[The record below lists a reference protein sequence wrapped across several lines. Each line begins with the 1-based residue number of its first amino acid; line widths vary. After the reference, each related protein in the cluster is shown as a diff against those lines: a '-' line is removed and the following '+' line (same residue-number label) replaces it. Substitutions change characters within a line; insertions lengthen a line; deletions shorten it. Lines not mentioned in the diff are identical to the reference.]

1 MRPDLAACLAF
12 ALLAGCASLPAA
24 RTTQA
29 QAPPVEENIQTIQ
42 LNSLLAALVKVVS
55 GTPAEQAEEMALAR
69 TRIGDSRQGP
79 GALRYGLLLAA
90 PGHPGRD
97 PAQGQQMLREALARP
112 ELLSVNERALGM
124 VELERVSV
132 ELRETA
138 EKQRLAL
145 ELQQERER
153 QRSGVSSATLTRQL
167 QAANDQIAQLRK
179 DLADARDKLN
189 AIAEL
194 ERRQADRPPAGETRN
209 P

>member
-1 MRPDLAACLAF
+1 
-12 ALLAGCASLPAA
+12 
-24 RTTQA
+24 
-29 QAPPVEENIQTIQ
+29 
-42 LNSLLAALVKVVS
+42 
-55 GTPAEQAEEMALAR
+55 MALAR

-90 PGHPGRD
+90 PGHPARD
-97 PAQGQQMLREALARP
+97 PALGQQMLREALARP

-124 VELERVSV
+124 VELERVSI
-132 ELRETA
+132 ELREGA
-138 EKQRLAL
+138 EKQRLSL

-153 QRSGVSSATLTRQL
+153 QRTGVSSATLTRQL